1 MVGSAGI
8 NTTEV
13 SHTSIDVSKRDHF
26 IPFDKEQLAPSVV
39 NSHVLNAPLYATQE
53 FEMTVRFE
61 EFVVIRFHNKN
72 AISLRKTRQVE
83 LLAGIN
89 VRQKADN
96 FLRVVLQKEAI
107 VKEKPIINA
116 AKYTNEDNCQR
127 NHDLFHILTLTVVV
141 SDCKGNDKS

>member
-8 NTTEV
+8 DAAEV

-26 IPFDKEQLAPSVV
+26 IPFDKEQLAPPVV
-39 NSHVLNAPLYATQE
+39 NSHVLNASLYATQE
-53 FEMTVRFE
+53 FEMTIRFE
-61 EFVVIRFHNKN
+61 ESVVIRFHDKN

-116 AKYTNEDNCQR
+116 AKYTNEDNCHR
-127 NHDLFHILTLTVVV
+127 NHDLFHILTHTIVV

>member
-8 NTTEV
+8 DAAEV
-13 SHTSIDVSKRDHF
+13 SHTSIDISKRDHF

-39 NSHVLNAPLYATQE
+39 YRHVLNASLYATQE

-89 VRQKADN
+89 VRQKAGN
-96 FLRVVLQKEAI
+96 LLRVVLQKEAI

-127 NHDLFHILTLTVVV
+127 NHDLFHILTLTVVFP
-141 SDCKGNDKS
+141 DCKGNDKS

>member
-8 NTTEV
+8 DAAEV

-26 IPFDKEQLAPSVV
+26 IPFDKKQLAPPVV
-39 NSHVLNAPLYATQE
+39 NSHVLNASLYAIQE

-61 EFVVIRFHNKN
+61 ESVVIRFHNKN

-89 VRQKADN
+89 VRQKAYN
-96 FLRVVLQKEAI
+96 LLRVILQKEAI

-127 NHDLFHILTLTVVV
+127 NHDLFHILTLTVVFP
-141 SDCKGNDKS
+141 DCKGNDKS

>member
-8 NTTEV
+8 DAAEV
-13 SHTSIDVSKRDHF
+13 SHTSIDFSKRDHF
-26 IPFDKEQLAPSVV
+26 IPFDKEQLAPPVV
-39 NSHVLNAPLYATQE
+39 NSHVLNTLLYAIQE

-61 EFVVIRFHNKN
+61 EFVVIRFHDKN
-72 AISLRKTRQVE
+72 AISLRKARQVE

-96 FLRVVLQKEAI
+96 FLCVVLQKEAI

-127 NHDLFHILTLTVVV
+127 NHDLFHILTLTVVFP
-141 SDCKGNDKS
+141 DCKGNDKS

>member
-13 SHTSIDVSKRDHF
+13 SHTSIDDSKRDHF
-26 IPFDKEQLAPSVV
+26 ISFDKEQLAPSVV
-39 NSHVLNAPLYATQE
+39 NSHMLNASLYAIQE

-61 EFVVIRFHNKN
+61 EFVVIWFHDKN
-72 AISLRKTRQVE
+72 AISLRKTRQVK

-89 VRQKADN
+89 VRQKAGN
-96 FLRVVLQKEAI
+96 LLRVVLQKEAI

-127 NHDLFHILTLTVVV
+127 NHDLFHIQTLTVVV
-141 SDCKGNDKS
+141 PDCKGSDKS

>member
-8 NTTEV
+8 DTTEV
-13 SHTSIDVSKRDHF
+13 SHTSIDFSKRDHF

-39 NSHVLNAPLYATQE
+39 YRHVLNPPLYAIQE

-96 FLRVVLQKEAI
+96 LLRVILQKEAI

-127 NHDLFHILTLTVVV
+127 NHVLFHIQTLMVVV
-141 SDCKGNDKS
+141 SDCKGNGNS